1 MASSSS
7 HSRPRPSRGDL
18 VTRIHT
24 DALDT
29 PTTLPGSFD
38 LSNSRPAED
47 PSSSESDSQ
56 PRSRSKSARPLSRHA
71 RSISN
76 PFPSF
81 LHGPFHKKAAPSR
94 PDANGSKGGH
104 PDAGTMAGPSLAD
117 SKHKRHPT
125 GSKDFATGNC
135 MACGSLMRWPRELK
149 VFKCTICA
157 TINDLAVPAGDSGR
171 LALRERRRAGASQA
185 SSDGLTCQALST
197 QHFRAV
203 ARQCIRSY
211 ISNKLVPEKPAAVI
225 GSGIAAPDNK
235 TGHRHPRP
243 QACEA
248 SFDGLRLHEP
258 SLGGTEIG
266 DYTSKYVFEHQ
277 PTLRPNPSRPNAATR
292 SFSSSYPE
300 RPPPPVPSLDAH
312 MAAPWRGAS
321 PPDPKYEPKR
331 IFKQLE
337 EHVTKAF
344 GSLETINSS
353 FLSRQPAH
361 GVSGSSAG
369 GGVGTE
375 KFRRRPV
382 PSREGSCSRTGASNP
397 KDEAATDNS
406 LIDEIDAKML
416 LLGDVA
422 ENGLWWTGGRS
433 QLLSKKPTLSPSSA
447 STNRAQSPQRKTSP
461 TRSPNIDWDELESWY
476 DVAVNPAKCWFS
488 VYEDVAKNS
497 NLEPAS
503 QEELELLEHELLQGQ
518 SHAQRVLLKA
528 IESLLKRPGRPL
540 TSHTDIRFLLIMAEN
555 PMLHPTATPFRGM
568 LQSDT
573 AAAAAPPSARLA
585 SPGALKRNTLPS
597 SGLLSGQHSGIVK
610 RIIGLLSNTP
620 AECHN
625 QFIAWSARFGS
636 QRFTRIKDLVSGF
649 LSYRLLRQIDK
660 KHHAEVD
667 ITAGLIPELRT
678 GRAAGAGFYLH
689 DEIRTG
695 GAPKKR
701 EPEQKIAYTEDW
713 QVKAASRVLA
723 LLFAA
728 NNSYGPSHGSAAR
741 LGDNVAVGST
751 RQYGPSEGQLLPT
764 SDFYNSMIDYADLVS
779 DFESWESKRTK
790 FSFCQ
795 YPFLMSIWA
804 KTHIL
809 EHDARRQMQMKARDA
824 FLNSIMT
831 NRNIQQY
838 LSLNVRRDCLV
849 EDSLAAVS
857 EVIGSGTEDIK
868 KALRITFKG
877 EEGIDAGGLRKEWFL
892 LLVREVFNPD
902 HGLFLYDEDSQY
914 CYFNPSTFETSDQ
927 FFLVGVVMGL
937 AIYNSTI
944 LDVALPPFAFR
955 KLLAAAPAHGLG
967 MSSRPRPWMQYTL
980 EDLAEYR
987 PRVAQG
993 LRQLLEFEGDVES
1006 TFCLD
1011 FVIDTDKFGT
1021 TVQVPLC
1028 PGGERKPVTNSNRR
1042 EYVELYIRYLL
1053 DTAVT
1058 RQFEPFKRGF
1068 YTVCGGNAFSLFRPE
1083 EIELLI
1089 RGSDEALDIAA
1100 LRAVAEYDNWG
1111 HAQPDD
1117 KADVVVWFWETF
1129 QEAAPRDQRKLL
1141 SFITGS
1147 DRIPATG
1154 AAMLPIKVSCLG
1166 ADSGRYP
1173 IARTCFNMISL
1184 WEYGTKQR
1192 LEEMLWRAV
1201 FESEGFGLK

>member
-7 HSRPRPSRGDL
+7 RSRSRPSRRPL

-24 DALDT
+24 DALET
-29 PTTLPGSFD
+29 PTTLRAAIDISGS
-38 LSNSRPAED
+38 RARED
-47 PSSSESDSQ
+47 PSSSESEHQ
-56 PRSRSKSARPLSRHA
+56 PGSKSAETSPRHA

-76 PFPSF
+76 PLSSF
-81 LHGPFHKKAAPSR
+81 LNGSFYKKPTASHL
-94 PDANGSKGGH
+94 DANGSKGDRLL
-104 PDAGTMAGPSLAD
+104 DAGIMPGPSVANP
-117 SKHKRHPT
+117 KHKRHQT
-125 GSKDFATGNC
+125 SSRDFATGNC
-135 MACGSLMRWPRELK
+135 MTCASLMRWPKELK

-157 TINDLAVPAGDSGR
+157 TINDLAISSGDVGK
-171 LALRERRRAGASQA
+171 LGPQERRRDGALQA
-185 SSDGLTCQALST
+185 SSEGLSYQAISL
-197 QHFRAV
+197 QQLRGV
-203 ARQCIRSY
+203 ARQCVHSY
-211 ISNKLVPEKPAAVI
+211 ISKKLIPGQVASP
-225 GSGIAAPDNK
+225 GIPAPDSE
-235 TGHRHPRP
+235 TGNRYVRP
-243 QACEA
+243 QARQA
-248 SFDGLRLHEP
+248 SHSALHEQ
-258 SLGGTEIG
+258 SLGATKNV

-277 PTLRPNPSRPNAATR
+277 PTLNPNPSRPNPATR
-292 SFSSSYPE
+292 SLSSSHPE
-300 RPPPPVPSLDAH
+300 RPPRPGPPSDAH
-312 MAAPWRGAS
+312 MVPRN
-321 PPDPKYEPKR
+321 PDMLHSSICESKR
-331 IFKQLE
+331 IFKPLE
-337 EHVTKAF
+337 EYITKAF
-344 GSLETINSS
+344 SSFESVNSS
-353 FLSRQPAH
+353 FMLHQPGH
-361 GVSGSSAG
+361 DVSG
-369 GGVGTE
+369 TE
-375 KFRRRPV
+375 RIRRKPV
-382 PSREGSCSRTGASNP
+382 PPRGRSGSRTNPPTNP
-397 KDEAATDNS
+397 KDEKTQTTDHAV
-406 LIDEIDAKML
+406 DEIDAKML

-422 ENGLWWTGGRS
+422 ENGLWWTGGQS
-433 QLLSKKPTLSPSSA
+433 QLLSKKPAPSMHRSG
-447 STNRAQSPQRKTSP
+447 SPQKKEVTLK
-461 TRSPNIDWDELESWY
+461 SPNIDWDELESWY
-476 DVAVNPAKCWFS
+476 RVVVNPAECWFS
-488 VYEDVAKNS
+488 VYEDIAKNP
-497 NLEPAS
+497 NAKPQS
-503 QEELELLEHELLQGQ
+503 QEHLQLLEHDLLQGQ
-518 SHAQRVLLKA
+518 SHTRRVLLKA
-528 IESLLKRPGRPL
+528 IESLLKRPGHPI
-540 TSHTDIRFLLIMAEN
+540 TSHTDIRCLLIMAEN
-555 PMLHPTATPFRGM
+555 PLLHSSATLFSGTLQPDIAAPAPTAVRVAIPD
-568 LQSDT
+568 S
-573 AAAAAPPSARLA
+573 
-585 SPGALKRNTLPS
+585 LKGTDLPS
-597 SGLLSGQHSGIVK
+597 SGILSGQHSGIVK
-610 RIIGLLSNTP
+610 RIVGLLSNAP
-620 AECHN
+620 PKCHN
-625 QFIAWSARFGS
+625 QFIAWSAKFGS
-636 QRFTRIKDLVSGF
+636 RRFTQTKDVVSGF

-660 KHHAEVD
+660 KHHTEVD

-678 GRAAGAGFYLH
+678 GRSAGAGFYLH

-695 GAPKKR
+695 GGSKKK

-713 QVKAASRVLA
+713 QIKAASRVLA

-728 NNSYGPSHGSAAR
+728 NNAYEPSHGSAAW

-751 RQYGPSEGQLLPT
+751 RQYGPSGGQLLPT

-838 LSLNVRRDCLV
+838 LYLTVRRDCLV

-877 EEGIDAGGLRKEWFL
+877 EEGIDGGGLRKEWFL

-902 HGLFLYDEDSQY
+902 HGMFLYDDDSKY

-967 MSSRPRPWMQYTL
+967 ISSRPRPWMQYTL
-980 EDLAEYR
+980 DDLAEYR
-987 PRVAQG
+987 PRVAHG
-993 LRQLLEFEGDVES
+993 LRQLLDFEGDVES

-1021 TVQVPLC
+1021 VVQIPLC
-1028 PGGERKPVTNSNRR
+1028 PGGEQKAVTNSNRR

-1111 HAQPDD
+1111 EHAHPDD
-1117 KADVVVWFWETF
+1117 QVDVVVWFWETF
-1129 QEAAPRDQRKLL
+1129 EEATPKDQRKLL

-1154 AAMLPIKVSCLG
+1154 AAMLPIKVTCLG
-1166 ADSGRYP
+1166 ADSGRFP

-1184 WEYGTKQR
+1184 WEYGSKGR

>member
-7 HSRPRPSRGDL
+7 RSRSRPSRGDI

-24 DALDT
+24 DALET
-29 PTTLPGSFD
+29 PTTLPGIID
-38 LSNSRPAED
+38 ISNSRARQD
-47 PSSSESDSQ
+47 SSSSESDSR
-56 PRSRSKSARPLSRHA
+56 PNRSRKPARPLSRHA

-81 LHGPFHKKAAPSR
+81 LSGSFHKKTATAQA
-94 PDANGSKGGH
+94 DARGQKTSKFH
-104 PDAGTMAGPSLAD
+104 ADTMPGPSLAN
-117 SKHKRHPT
+117 SKHKRHLT

-135 MACGSLMRWPRELK
+135 MTCGSLMRWPKELK

-157 TINDLAVPAGDSGR
+157 TINDLAIPGGDSGR
-171 LALRERRRAGASQA
+171 WTLRERRRDVASQA
-185 SSDGLTCQALST
+185 PSEGLTCHAIPL
-197 QHFRAV
+197 QHFRAI
-203 ARQCIRSY
+203 ARQCVRSY
-211 ISNKLVPEKPAAVI
+211 ISNKLIPERKVSL
-225 GSGIAAPDNK
+225 GSGTASPDKEASN
-235 TGHRHPRP
+235 PYVRP
-243 QACEA
+243 QACHTA
-248 SFDGLRLHEP
+248 HKAFHENP
-258 SLGGTEIG
+258 SLGGKNTG
-266 DYTSKYVFEHQ
+266 DYNPKYIFEHE
-277 PTLRPNPSRPNAATR
+277 PTLKPPPPPRPNASTR
-292 SFSSSYPE
+292 SYSSSYPE
-300 RPPPPVPSLDAH
+300 RPPPPVPLLDAH
-312 MAAPWRGAS
+312 MAAR
-321 PPDPKYEPKR
+321 DPADPLLNPVHEPKR
-331 IFKQLE
+331 IFKPLE
-337 EHVTKAF
+337 EYVTQVF
-344 GSLETINSS
+344 SS
-353 FLSRQPAH
+353 FEAVSSCFLLHPPANS
-361 GVSGSSAG
+361 GVSG
-369 GGVGTE
+369 GVE
-375 KFRRRPV
+375 KIRRKPMS
-382 PSREGSCSRTGASNP
+382 SRERSCTRTANTSNP
-397 KDEAATDNS
+397 KEEMHTDNNNNN

-433 QLLSKKPTLSPSSA
+433 QLLPKK
-447 STNRAQSPQRKTSP
+447 STQSTKRSQSPQKRTNP
-461 TRSPNIDWDELESWY
+461 TRSPNIDWDELENWY

-488 VYEDVAKNS
+488 VYEDIGKEFS
-497 NLEPAS
+497 DMKPQS
-503 QEELELLEHELLQGQ
+503 QDDLQLLEQELLQGQ
-518 SHAQRVLLKA
+518 SHTQRVLLKA

-540 TSHTDIRFLLIMAEN
+540 TSHADIRFLLIIAEN
-555 PMLHPTATPFRGM
+555 PMLHPAATPFGG
-568 LQSDT
+568 LFQPDT
-573 AAAAAPPSARLA
+573 VAHAHARTASSPAPLA
-585 SPGALKRNTLPS
+585 SSDPSKRNMLPR

-625 QFIAWSARFGS
+625 QFIAWSAKFGG

-660 KHHAEVD
+660 KHHIEVD

-689 DEIRTG
+689 DEIRTE
-695 GAPKKR
+695 GASRKK

-713 QVKAASRVLA
+713 QIKAASRVLA

-741 LGDNVAVGST
+741 LGSNVAVGST
-751 RQYGPSEGQLLPT
+751 RQYGPSGGQLLPT
-764 SDFYNSMIDYADLVS
+764 SDFYNSMIDYADLVG

-795 YPFLMSIWA
+795 YPFLLSIWA
-804 KTHIL
+804 KNHIL

-838 LSLNVRRDCLV
+838 LSLCVRRDCLV

-877 EEGIDAGGLRKEWFL
+877 EEGIDGGGLRKEWFL

-967 MSSRPRPWMQYTL
+967 ISSRPRPWMQYTL
-980 EDLAEYR
+980 DDLAEYR

-1028 PGGERKPVTNSNRR
+1028 PGGERKAVTNSNRR

-1053 DTAVT
+1053 DTAVS

-1111 HAQPDD
+1111 HPQPDD
-1117 KADVVVWFWETF
+1117 NVDVVVWFWETF
-1129 QEAAPRDQRKLL
+1129 QEATPKDQRKLL

-1154 AAMLPIKVSCLG
+1154 AAMLPIKMSCLG
-1166 ADSGRYP
+1166 ADSDRYP
-1173 IARTCFNMISL
+1173 IARTCFNMITL
-1184 WEYGTKQR
+1184 WEYESKEK
-1192 LEEMLWRAV
+1192 LERMLWRAV

>member
-1 MASSSS
+1 MAPSSSR
-7 HSRPRPSRGDL
+7 SRSRPSRADI

-24 DALDT
+24 DALET
-29 PTTLPGSFD
+29 PTTLLGTLD
-38 LSNSRPAED
+38 ISNSRARED
-47 PSSSESDSQ
+47 SSSSESDSR
-56 PRSRSKSARPLSRHA
+56 PPPTSSKTKPARPLSRHA

-81 LHGPFHKKAAPSR
+81 LNGSFHKKAATSQA
-94 PDANGSKGGH
+94 DVNGPKTSH
-104 PDAGTMAGPSLAD
+104 LDAGTMAGGPSVANP
-117 SKHKRHPT
+117 KHKRHPT

-135 MACGSLMRWPRELK
+135 MTCGSLMRWPKDLK

-157 TINDLAVPAGDSGR
+157 TINDLAIPSADSGR
-171 LALRERRRAGASQA
+171 LGLREKRRDGALKA
-185 SSDGLTCQALST
+185 SSEGPTCQAIPL
-197 QHFRAV
+197 QHFQAV

-211 ISNKLVPEKPAAVI
+211 ISNKLIPEKKAAL
-225 GSGIAAPDNK
+225 GSGIAAPDNG
-235 TGHRHPRP
+235 TSHCYLRP
-243 QACEA
+243 QACQT
-248 SFDGLRLHEP
+248 SYNGFHE
-258 SLGGTEIG
+258 SGLGGTKTG

-277 PTLRPNPSRPNAATR
+277 PTLKPPPSRPNASTR
-292 SFSSSYPE
+292 SYSSSYPE
-300 RPPPPVPSLDAH
+300 RLPRPVPPLDAH
-312 MAAPWRGAS
+312 TAART
-321 PPDPKYEPKR
+321 PDALLNSVQEPKR
-331 IFKQLE
+331 IFKPLE
-337 EHVTKAF
+337 EYVTKAF
-344 GSLETINSS
+344 SSFETVNSS
-353 FLSRQPAH
+353 FLLHHPAH
-361 GVSGSSAG
+361 GVSG
-369 GGVGTE
+369 GTD
-375 KFRRRPV
+375 KFRRKPL
-382 PSREGSCSRTGASNP
+382 PSRERSCSRTNPSGP
-397 KDEAATDNS
+397 KDETQTDNS
-406 LIDEIDAKML
+406 NFIDEIDAKML

-433 QLLSKKPTLSPSSA
+433 QLMPKKPTS
-447 STNRAQSPQRKTSP
+447 STNRSQSPQRRANP

-488 VYEDVAKNS
+488 VYEDIGRDGS
-497 NLEPAS
+497 NVKPPT
-503 QEELELLEHELLQGQ
+503 QEDIQLLEHELLQGQ

-540 TSHTDIRFLLIMAEN
+540 TSHTDIRFLLIIAEN
-555 PMLHPTATPFRGM
+555 PLLHPNATSFTGM
-568 LQSDT
+568 FQPDT
-573 AAAAAPPSARLA
+573 VADTVAGAPPSPTPLA
-585 SPGALKRNTLPS
+585 LSSPLKRNALPR

-620 AECHN
+620 TECHN
-625 QFIAWSARFGS
+625 QFIAWSAKFGS

-660 KHHAEVD
+660 KHHTEVD

-689 DEIRTG
+689 DEIRTES
-695 GAPKKR
+695 ASRKK

-713 QVKAASRVLA
+713 QIKAASRVLA

-741 LGDNVAVGST
+741 LGGNVAVGST
-751 RQYGPSEGQLLPT
+751 RQYGPSGGQLLPT

-795 YPFLMSIWA
+795 YPFLLSIWA

-838 LSLNVRRDCLV
+838 LSLCVRRDCLV

-868 KALRITFKG
+868 KALRISFKG
-877 EEGIDAGGLRKEWFL
+877 EEGIDGGGLRKEWFL

-967 MSSRPRPWMQYTL
+967 ISSRPRPWMQYTL
-980 EDLAEYR
+980 DDLAEYR

-993 LRQLLEFEGDVES
+993 LRKLLEFEGDVES

-1028 PGGERKPVTNSNRR
+1028 PGGERKIVTNSNRR

-1111 HAQPDD
+1111 YPHPDD
-1117 KADVVVWFWETF
+1117 KVDVVVWFWETF
-1129 QEAAPRDQRKLL
+1129 QEATPKDQRKLL

-1154 AAMLPIKVSCLG
+1154 AAMLPIKISCLG
-1166 ADSGRYP
+1166 ADTGRYP
-1173 IARTCFNMISL
+1173 IARTCFNMLSL
-1184 WEYGTKQR
+1184 WEYGSKQR

>member
-1 MASSSS
+1 
-7 HSRPRPSRGDL
+7 
-18 VTRIHT
+18 
-24 DALDT
+24 
-29 PTTLPGSFD
+29 
-38 LSNSRPAED
+38 
-47 PSSSESDSQ
+47 
-56 PRSRSKSARPLSRHA
+56 
-71 RSISN
+71 
-76 PFPSF
+76 
-81 LHGPFHKKAAPSR
+81 
-94 PDANGSKGGH
+94 
-104 PDAGTMAGPSLAD
+104 MAGPSVANP
-117 SKHKRHPT
+117 KHKRHQA

-135 MACGSLMRWPRELK
+135 MTCGSLMRWPKDLK

-157 TINDLAVPAGDSGR
+157 TINDLATSGR
-171 LALRERRRAGASQA
+171 DSTNLGFGGKRRDGASQP
-185 SSDGLTCQALST
+185 SPEGLTCQPISVRD
-197 QHFRAV
+197 FREI

-211 ISNKLVPEKPAAVI
+211 ISNKLMPEQAASSGVSAPYN
-225 GSGIAAPDNK
+225 GSRNRYLQPEA
-235 TGHRHPRP
+235 RHANHHEFHERT
-243 QACEA
+243 
-248 SFDGLRLHEP
+248 DGAT
-258 SLGGTEIG
+258 SNG

-277 PTLRPNPSRPNAATR
+277 PTLKPNPSRSSPTTR
-292 SFSSSYPE
+292 SYSSSYPE
-300 RPPPPVPSLDAH
+300 RPPPPAKPLDAH
-312 MAAPWRGAS
+312 MAMRNQ
-321 PPDPKYEPKR
+321 DTLLNRLCEPKR
-331 IFKQLE
+331 IFKPLE
-337 EHVTKAF
+337 EYIVKAF
-344 GSLETINSS
+344 SSLDSINSS
-353 FLSRQPAH
+353 FVLHQAAPDVCGAEQIRQ
-361 GVSGSSAG
+361 
-369 GGVGTE
+369 
-375 KFRRRPV
+375 KPV
-382 PSREGSCSRTGASNP
+382 PRRGRPGSRTDPINSRDGAQPDNP
-397 KDEAATDNS
+397 
-406 LIDEIDAKML
+406 IDEIDAKML

-422 ENGLWWTGGRS
+422 ENGLWWAGVRS
-433 QLLSKKPTLSPSSA
+433 QLVSKKPTS
-447 STNRAQSPQRKTSP
+447 STNRSQSPQK
-461 TRSPNIDWDELESWY
+461 RSNTTKSLHMDWDELESWY
-476 DVAVNPAKCWFS
+476 DVAVDPAECWYS
-488 VYEDVAKNS
+488 VYEDICSESTVK
-497 NLEPAS
+497 PQS
-503 QEELELLEHELLQGQ
+503 QQELQILEHELLQGQ
-518 SHAQRVLLKA
+518 SHTRRVLLKA
-528 IESLLKRPGRPL
+528 MESLLKRPGLPL
-540 TSHTDIRFLLIMAEN
+540 TTPSDIRFLLIIAEN
-555 PMLHPTATPFRGM
+555 PLLHSSTKAFRGI
-568 LQSDT
+568 LQPDMEE
-573 AAAAAPPSARLA
+573 PPPLPRPLPATS
-585 SPGALKRNTLPS
+585 KRNILPS

-620 AECHN
+620 PEHHN
-625 QFIAWSARFGS
+625 HFIAWFAKFGS

-660 KHHAEVD
+660 KHHTEVD
-667 ITAGLIPELRT
+667 ITAGLIPEMRA
-678 GRAAGAGFYLH
+678 GRSAGGFYLH
-689 DEIRTG
+689 DEIRSGG
-695 GAPKKR
+695 GASKKK

-713 QVKAASRVLA
+713 QIKAASRVLA

-728 NNSYGPSHGSAAR
+728 NNSSGPSHGSAAR
-741 LGDNVAVGST
+741 LGANVAVGST
-751 RQYGPSEGQLLPT
+751 RQYGPSGGQLVPT

-804 KTHIL
+804 KTQIL

-824 FLNSIMT
+824 FLDSIMT
-831 NRNIQQY
+831 NRNVKQY
-838 LSLNVRRDCLV
+838 LSFTIRRDCLV

-857 EVIGSGTEDIK
+857 GAIGSGSEDIK
-868 KALRITFKG
+868 KGLRITFKG
-877 EEGIDAGGLRKEWFL
+877 EEGIDGGGLRKEWFL

-902 HGLFLYDEDSQY
+902 HGMFLYDEDSQY

-980 EDLAEYR
+980 DDLAEYR
-987 PRVAQG
+987 PQVAHG
-993 LRQLLEFEGDVES
+993 LHQLLDFEGDVES

-1011 FVIDTDKFGT
+1011 FVIDTEKYGT

-1028 PGGERKPVTNSNRR
+1028 PGGERKPVTNGNRR
-1042 EYVELYIRYLL
+1042 EYVELYVRYLL

-1111 HAQPDD
+1111 HSHPDD
-1117 KADVVVWFWETF
+1117 NIDVVVWFWETF
-1129 QEAAPRDQRKLL
+1129 QDATSKNQRKLL

-1166 ADSGRYP
+1166 EDSGRYP

-1184 WEYGTKQR
+1184 WKYGSKQR
-1192 LEEMLWRAV
+1192 LEGMLWRAV